1 MRWISGL
8 GAALGTAAIG
18 LSGPAAAQEQARPDV
33 ILRETVEGM
42 PRGERQEVQV
52 LAATIPVGGST
63 VFHTH
68 RFPVTVH
75 VLDGAFTLEVE
86 GREAV
91 TVRAGRSLVEP
102 PNVRMTGHNRGDE
115 ATRLLL
121 FYVADPGT
129 HFFWSQ
135 LTDQAPTDPR
145 RLALHFG

>member
-1 MRWISGL
+1 MRRISGL
-8 GAALGTAAIG
+8 GAALGAAVIG
-18 LSGPAAAQEQARPDV
+18 LSGPVAAQEQARPNL

-52 LAATIPVGGST
+52 LSATIAVGEST

-75 VLDGAFTLEVE
+75 VLDGAFTLEAE

-115 ATRLLL
+115 ATRLLI

-129 HFFWSQ
+129 PF
-135 LTDQAPTDPR
+135 LDPV
-145 RLALHFG
+145 H

>member
-1 MRWISGL
+1 
-8 GAALGTAAIG
+8 
-18 LSGPAAAQEQARPDV
+18 
-33 ILRETVEGM
+33 M

-52 LAATIPVGGST
+52 LSATIPVGAST

-86 GREAV
+86 GRETV

-115 ATRLLL
+115 ATRLLI

-129 HFFWSQ
+129 PF
-135 LTDQAPTDPR
+135 LDPV
-145 RLALHFG
+145 H

>member
-1 MRWISGL
+1 MRRISGL
-8 GAALGTAAIG
+8 GGALGAAVIG
-18 LSGPAAAQEQARPDV
+18 LCGPVAAQEQAPPNV

-52 LAATIPVGGST
+52 LSAIIPPGQST

-86 GREAV
+86 GRETV
-91 TVRAGRSLVEP
+91 TARAGRSLVEP
-102 PNVRMTGHNRGDE
+102 ANVRMTGHNRGDE
-115 ATRLLL
+115 ATRLLI

-129 HFFWSQ
+129 PF
-135 LTDQAPTDPR
+135 LDPV
-145 RLALHFG
+145 H

>member
-1 MRWISGL
+1 MRRISGL
-8 GAALGTAAIG
+8 GAALGAAVIG
-18 LSGPAAAQEQARPDV
+18 LSGPVAAQEQARPNV

-75 VLDGAFTLEVE
+75 VLDGVFTLEME
-86 GREAV
+86 GRETV
-91 TVRAGRSLVEP
+91 TVRAGRSMVEP
-102 PNVRMTGHNRGDE
+102 PNVRMTGHNRGAE
-115 ATRLLL
+115 PTRVVI

-129 HFFWSQ
+129 PF
-135 LTDQAPTDPR
+135 LDPVP
-145 RLALHFG
+145 

>member
-1 MRWISGL
+1 MRRISGP
-8 GAALGTAAIG
+8 GAALGAAVIG

-33 ILRETVEGM
+33 ILRETMEGM

-52 LAATIPVGGST
+52 LAATIPVGQST

-75 VLDGAFTLEVE
+75 VLDGVFTLEVE
-86 GREAV
+86 GRETV

-102 PNVRMTGHNRGDE
+102 ANVRMTGHNRGDA
-115 ATRLLL
+115 ATRLLI

-129 HFFWSQ
+129 PF
-135 LTDQAPTDPR
+135 LDPV
-145 RLALHFG
+145 H

>member
-1 MRWISGL
+1 MSRISGP
-8 GAALGTAAIG
+8 GAALGAAVIG
-18 LSGPAAAQEQARPDV
+18 LFGPAAAQEQARPTV

-52 LAATIPVGGST
+52 LAATIPVGQST

-75 VLDGAFTLEVE
+75 VLDGVFTLEVE

-102 PNVRMTGHNRGDE
+102 ANVRMTGHNRGGE
-115 ATRLLL
+115 ATRLLI

-129 HFFWSQ
+129 PF
-135 LTDQAPTDPR
+135 LDPV
-145 RLALHFG
+145 H

>member
-1 MRWISGL
+1 MRRMSGL
-8 GAALGTAAIG
+8 GTALGAAVIG
-18 LSGPAAAQEQARPDV
+18 LSGPLAAEEQAPLSV

-75 VLDGAFTLEVE
+75 VLDGAFTLEME
-86 GREAV
+86 GREPV
-91 TVRAGRSLVEP
+91 TVRAGRSMVEP
-102 PNVRMTGHNRGDE
+102 ANVRMTGHNRGDE
-115 ATRLLL
+115 ATRLLI

-129 HFFWSQ
+129 PF
-135 LTDQAPTDPR
+135 LDP
-145 RLALHFG
+145 AH